1 MDRAT
6 LWVGTKGL
14 CVSTSNS
21 IDVTRMH
28 QCDQCGGEVTD
39 QYWRVFSVEGVL
51 HGCLNCEKKTGNHVP
66 SDARS
71 RSRSAEA

>member
-1 MDRAT
+1 
-6 LWVGTKGL
+6 
-14 CVSTSNS
+14 
-21 IDVTRMH
+21 MH